1 VAQTVRRTIIPN
13 KGRRK
18 NRSAAAASRSKA
30 RASKR
35 LFGGHRPRTKPR
47 KNAGSHLVGLKLNKG
62 RKPAR
67 KGARIMPSK
76 KKTGA
81 KHHHAAGHKT
91 RKNKGRKSRR
101 STGLMRSNMRRR
113 KNAGH
118 SASFGR
124 SGMGSAAINGI
135 FVIAGAL
142 GTKLITQMALQANNT
157 GWVGYGV
164 SALVGAVLWFAT
176 EKTLHNPAA
185 SAGVIAGTVVQII
198 IRLINDYTPFGQ
210 YVSQLGMGDYQAQA
224 FLTPQVLVDP
234 YNSAQIQFPAALR
247 AMMAGPGPA
256 PSTAAKMSASA
267 GVSGFDPLYSGGRSE
282 LYG

>member
-18 NRSAAAASRSKA
+18 NKSAAAARRSKA
-30 RASKR
+30 KAAKR

-47 KNAGSHLVGLKLNKG
+47 KKNPSHLVGLKLNKG

-67 KGARIMPSK
+67 KGAKSNMPSK
-76 KKTGA
+76 KKSGA
-81 KHHHAAGHKT
+81 KKHHHHAGTKT
-91 RKNKGRKSRR
+91 KSNKGRKHR
-101 STGLMRSNMRRR
+101 SGGLMRSNMKRRR
-113 KNAGH
+113 NA
-118 SASFGR
+118 GR
-124 SGMGSAAINGI
+124 SGSFAMGNTVINGI

-142 GTKLITQMALQANNT
+142 GTKLITQMVLQANNT
-157 GWVGYGV
+157 GWIGYGV

-176 EKTLHNPAA
+176 DKTLHNPAA
-185 SAGVIAGTVVQII
+185 SAGIIAGTVVQII

-247 AMMAGPGPA
+247 AMMAPPAA
-256 PSTAAKMSASA
+256 PSTAANMSKAA

>member
-18 NRSAAAASRSKA
+18 NKRAAAASRSKA

-35 LFGGHRPRTKPR
+35 LFGGHRPRTKP
-47 KNAGSHLVGLKLNKG
+47 NGSHLVGLKLNKG

-67 KGARIMPSK
+67 KGAKSTMPK
-76 KKTGA
+76 KKKSGT
-81 KHHHAAGHKT
+81 HHHAGHETT
-91 RKNKGRKSRR
+91 RKNKGRKGHR
-101 STGLMRSNMRRR
+101 STGLMRSNMGHR
-113 KNAGH
+113 KNAG
-118 SASFGR
+118 R
-124 SGMGSAAINGI
+124 SGSFAMGTTVINGI

-142 GTKLITQMALQANNT
+142 GTKLITQMVLSANNT

-185 SAGVIAGTVVQII
+185 SAGIIAGTVVQII
-198 IRLINDYTPFGQ
+198 IRMINDYTPFGQ

-247 AMMAGPGPA
+247 AMMAPPAA
-256 PSTAAKMSASA
+256 PSTAAKMSAAA
-267 GVSGFDPLYSGGRSE
+267 GVSGLDPLYSGGRSE

>member
-1 VAQTVRRTIIPN
+1 
-13 KGRRK
+13 
-18 NRSAAAASRSKA
+18 
-30 RASKR
+30 
-35 LFGGHRPRTKPR
+35 
-47 KNAGSHLVGLKLNKG
+47 
-62 RKPAR
+62 
-67 KGARIMPSK
+67 MK
-76 KKTGA
+76 KKKSGT
-81 KHHHAAGHKT
+81 HHHAGHKT
-91 RKNKGRKSRR
+91 RTNKGSKGHR
-101 STGLMRSNMRRR
+101 SSGLMRSNMGRR
-113 KNAGH
+113 KGRRNAGARAH
-118 SASFGR
+118 FA
-124 SGMGSAAINGI
+124 MGGTVINGI

-142 GTKLITQMALQANNT
+142 GTKLITQMVLSANNT
-157 GWVGYGV
+157 GWIGYGV

-247 AMMAGPGPA
+247 AMMAAPA
-256 PSTAAKMSASA
+256 ASAAASMSKAA

>member
-1 VAQTVRRTIIPN
+1 MAQTVRRTIIPN

-18 NRSAAAASRSKA
+18 NKSAAAGRRSKA
-30 RASKR
+30 KASKR

-47 KNAGSHLVGLKLNKG
+47 KKNPSHLVGLKLNKG

-67 KGARIMPSK
+67 KGAKSNMPSK
-76 KKTGA
+76 KKSGTR
-81 KHHHAAGHKT
+81 KHHHRAGGKT
-91 RKNKGRKSRR
+91 RKNKGRRSGHR
-101 STGLMRSNMRRR
+101 STGLMRSNLRRR
-113 KNAGH
+113 KNAG
-118 SASFGR
+118 R
-124 SGMGSAAINGI
+124 SGSFAMGNTVINGI

-142 GTKLITQMALQANNT
+142 GTKLITQMVLQANNT
-157 GWVGYGV
+157 GWIGYGV

-176 EKTLHNPAA
+176 DKTLHNPAA
-185 SAGVIAGTVVQII
+185 SAGIIAGTVVQII

-234 YNSAQIQFPAALR
+234 YNSATIQFPAALR
-247 AMMAGPGPA
+247 AMMAPPAAA
-256 PSTAAKMSASA
+256 PSTAAKMSNAA

>member
-18 NRSAAAASRSKA
+18 NRSAAAAHRSKA
-30 RASKR
+30 KAAKR

-47 KNAGSHLVGLKLNKG
+47 KKNPSHLVGLKLNKG

-67 KGARIMPSK
+67 KGAKSNMPSK
-76 KKTGA
+76 KKSGA
-81 KHHHAAGHKT
+81 KKHHHHAGTKT
-91 RKNKGRKSRR
+91 KSNKGRKHR
-101 STGLMRSNMRRR
+101 SGGLMRSNMKRRR
-113 KNAGH
+113 NA
-118 SASFGR
+118 GR
-124 SGMGSAAINGI
+124 SGSFAMGNTVINGI

-157 GWVGYGV
+157 GWIGYGV

-224 FLTPQVLVDP
+224 FLTPQVLADP

-247 AMMAGPGPA
+247 AMMAPPPA
-256 PSTAAKMSASA
+256 PSTAASMSRSA